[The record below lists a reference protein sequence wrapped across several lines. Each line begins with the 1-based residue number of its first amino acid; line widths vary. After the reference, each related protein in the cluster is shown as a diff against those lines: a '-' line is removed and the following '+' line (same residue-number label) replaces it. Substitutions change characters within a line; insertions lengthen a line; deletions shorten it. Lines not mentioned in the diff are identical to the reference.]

1 MTSIPVVLRPGRD
14 PLPLTW
20 DFNNRMVSADVD
32 NDSTDDVFYEWD
44 ALGRRVARD
53 DGTTDTIFV
62 QSGQQTIAEY
72 TSSTAATSPTYAY
85 VYASSIDEPV
95 VRDGTGGL
103 RYFHRGQQYSITA
116 LTDSSAVIKERY
128 AYDAYGGLSVFDG
141 NGVARAATAE
151 GNRYTYTGRERDDV
165 LDLYHYRARLYD
177 SITGRFCSRD
187 PIGYVNGGSLFRAY
201 FATSGVDPTGLEW
214 VFPQGIPVDPNNF
227 STRSPT
233 KPLVYT
239 HSEENSRCIFILAP
253 FDIWEFPGVEE
264 IPHAHIQ
271 GRVSNP
277 HDIPREMEKSG
288 CCEILV
294 FGHQG
299 APGSRGGATIEVP
312 GKPNDP
318 VFDNPFVTWRI
329 NQVRKKNCRH
339 GCSLFIY
346 ACGDPHPRRD
356 PARRRIV
363 ARTGCH
369 VFGTTDF
376 WHQEFDEES
385 DIKHSACKSKWGKCP
400 GYNAVYVPMPM
411 LHYPPGHRRII
422 TE

>member
-1 MTSIPVVLRPGRD
+1 MMPMADCRCSTGTGLRVRRRPKAIGIRIRD
-14 PLPLTW
+14 
-20 DFNNRMVSADVD
+20 A
-32 NDSTDDVFYEWD
+32 
-44 ALGRRVARD
+44 
-53 DGTTDTIFV
+53 
-62 QSGQQTIAEY
+62 SGM
-72 TSSTAATSPTYAY
+72 TSSTC
-85 VYASSIDEPV
+85 I
-95 VRDGTGGL
+95 
-103 RYFHRGQQYSITA
+103 ITA
-116 LTDSSAVIKERY
+116 LDCTTRLQVGSAPETRLGTLTVDHFFAPTLLHPVLIQR
-128 AYDAYGGLSVFDG
+128 VW
-141 NGVARAATAE
+141 NGCSL
-151 GNRYTYTGRERDDV
+151 REFPWIRITSLHDP
-165 LDLYHYRARLYD
+165 RQSRW
-177 SITGRFCSRD
+177 SIL
-187 PIGYVNGGSLFRAY
+187 I
-201 FATSGVDPTGLEW
+201 
-214 VFPQGIPVDPNNF
+214 
-227 STRSPT
+227 
-233 KPLVYT
+233 T